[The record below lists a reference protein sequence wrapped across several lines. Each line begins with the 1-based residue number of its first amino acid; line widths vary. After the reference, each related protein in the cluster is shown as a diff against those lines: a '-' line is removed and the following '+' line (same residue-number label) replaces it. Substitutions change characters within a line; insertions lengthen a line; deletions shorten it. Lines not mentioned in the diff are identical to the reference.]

1 LQRRVDRSDSWRG
14 LSGGSGDWKSRRGA
28 ESAGRDSA
36 RGEDAAERLD
46 DSEFDGPESREDPDG
61 IPTGFI
67 GIQELP
73 TDATGRAVVGMMARR
88 RLYDRRCGRSPRRD
102 CEPDAVLDRAIS
114 DANVLVGVRKLRD
127 VDEKPHALDGKDG
140 QGQRQPGEKNDPVGK
155 RLSHEPIISVKK
167 QGSNLRVAQTSVSRI
182 IHPIRSD
189 REGLI
194 SNMQV

>member
-1 LQRRVDRSDSWRG
+1 
-14 LSGGSGDWKSRRGA
+14 
-28 ESAGRDSA
+28 
-36 RGEDAAERLD
+36 
-46 DSEFDGPESREDPDG
+46 
-61 IPTGFI
+61 
-67 GIQELP
+67 
-73 TDATGRAVVGMMARR
+73 
-88 RLYDRRCGRSPRRD
+88 
-102 CEPDAVLDRAIS
+102 VLDRAIS